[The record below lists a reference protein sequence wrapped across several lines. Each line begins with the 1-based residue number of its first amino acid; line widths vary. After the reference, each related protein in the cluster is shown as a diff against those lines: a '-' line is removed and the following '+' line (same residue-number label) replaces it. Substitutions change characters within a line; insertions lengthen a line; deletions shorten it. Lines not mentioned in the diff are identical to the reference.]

1 MKKIAALLLAALL
14 LALSTP
20 AFAGSCPRLW
30 KQVDEALAAGP
41 NVSADAL
48 AKVKALRAQGEA
60 DHKAGKHA
68 ASEAAL
74 REALK
79 LLGK

>member
-1 MKKIAALLLAALL
+1 MKKLAALML
-14 LALSTP
+14 ATLMLALSTP
-20 AFAGSCPRLW
+20 VFAGSCPRLW
-30 KQVDEALAAGP
+30 KQVDETLAAGTS
-41 NVSADAL
+41 VSADVL
-48 AKVKALRAQGEA
+48 AKVKALRAKGEA
-60 DHKAGKHA
+60 DHKAGQHA